1 MAFAAIGILVFFVLF
16 SAGAVLMDSHSA
28 ARLDRIARAT
38 RPRHGARIIPV
49 APFRNRLGE
58 D

>member
-1 MAFAAIGILVFFVLF
+1 MAFAVIGTLVFLALF
-16 SAGAVLMDSHSA
+16 SVGAVLLDSHNA

-38 RPRHGARIIPV
+38 RPRHGARIIPI
-49 APFRNRLGE
+49 APNRNRLGE